1 MSWMQIFFTN
11 APELSATLLS
21 LGGFIAFVTHPGYWE
36 WVLRIDNAYIKDLI
50 WDTMLFTLSALGAL
64 EIVSPTPFHSGR
76 SSERLKY
83 AIYGLLHVSIIIT
96 LVYTYIS
103 GFTSDLRNQD
113 AFVPFTAASS
123 FLSSVVLILGAA
135 LYFYVGSIDAPV
147 AFKPTQRLISRKP
160 LFSYAVLILLLI
172 PRGFYQFPQTNVID
186 IHPIDRLVR
195 DAATQS
201 QGWLMQASTS
211 KTLAEA
217 VETYHRRYKK
227 PPPPGF
233 DAWYKYATERSSLII
248 DDYDGIYEDL
258 QPFWALSP
266 ESIRIKTRT
275 IISDQ
280 WNEVAEVSIRTGKAK
295 IGPKVIPTH
304 RWMLDG
310 VLSMMQGFVEW
321 LPDMDLA
328 FNINDEPR
336 VAIPWKSLA
345 KLHEYGKD
353 VQSAT
358 KRLKRPSNE
367 WSSDRAQ
374 KWRPLGEKEHPQRPF
389 KDRSFA
395 NSFADYGSIA
405 CPPASLA
412 RKLHLWD
419 PRSFCAS
426 CVSPHSYGIFLKNWT
441 LSASPCHQP
450 DLAHLHGFYLSPSAF
465 KPSHTLLPVF
475 SQSKAQ
481 GYADI
486 LYPSAWNYIDKVKY
500 EPSRAHP
507 DLAFASKENSLFWR
521 GATSEGLS
529 RYATWK
535 GMARQRF
542 VHLANNATNPL
553 PVLLPHP
560 SQPTS
565 YAYKLLTPST
575 LGLNLDVAFVENIA
589 RCWDNDC
596 DNQAAEFGLANKSDF
611 QAHWRHRFL
620 IDLDGAGF
628 SGRFLPFMQSR
639 SLVFK
644 TAVFREWWDGRVF
657 AWRHFVPVDVRFH
670 GLLST
675 LAYFAGTNGVA
686 AQPGREGG
694 EARGR
699 MKANVAAG
707 EEIAEAGR
715 EWASRALRKE
725 DMEIYMFRLL
735 LEWGRL
741 TDDRRDELGFM
752 VPG

>member
-1 MSWMQIFFTN
+1 MPPS
-11 APELSATLLS
+11 
-21 LGGFIAFVTHPGYWE
+21 
-36 WVLRIDNAYIKDLI
+36 
-50 WDTMLFTLSALGAL
+50 
-64 EIVSPTPFHSGR
+64 
-76 SSERLKY
+76 
-83 AIYGLLHVSIIIT
+83 
-96 LVYTYIS
+96 
-103 GFTSDLRNQD
+103 
-113 AFVPFTAASS
+113 
-123 FLSSVVLILGAA
+123 
-135 LYFYVGSIDAPV
+135 
-147 AFKPTQRLISRKP
+147 
-160 LFSYAVLILLLI
+160 SYAVLIILLTG
-172 PRGFYQFPQTNVID
+172 RGLYQLPQTKTIEV
-186 IHPIDRLVR
+186 HPIERLVR

-201 QGWLMQASTS
+201 KRWLTQASTS

-217 VETYHRRYKK
+217 VETYRLRYKK

-233 DAWYKYATERSSLII
+233 DVWFQYATERSSLVI

-258 QPFWALSP
+258 RPFWALSP
-266 ESIRIKTRT
+266 ESIRVMTRT

-280 WNEVAEVSIRTGKAK
+280 WNEVAEVSIRSGKAEV
-295 IGPKVIPTH
+295 GPKVIPTH

-310 VLSMMQGFVEW
+310 VLATIHDFVEW

-336 VAIPWKSLA
+336 VAIPWKSLQTYQD
-345 KLHEYGKD
+345 YGAL
-353 VQSAT
+353 VPSAT
-358 KRLKRPSNE
+358 EGLSNE
-367 WSSDRAQ
+367 WSSDRASN
-374 KWRPLGEKEHPQRPF
+374 WRVLGEKEASPSPF
-389 KDRSFA
+389 EDHSFF

-405 CPPASLA
+405 CPPDSPA

-419 PRSFCAS
+419 PRAFCNA
-426 CVSPHSYGIFLKNWT
+426 CAAPHSDGIFLKNWT

-450 DLAHLHGFYLSPSAF
+450 DLAHLHGFYLSPAAF

-500 EPSRAHP
+500 EPSDTHP
-507 DLAFASKENSLFWR
+507 DPPFASKENSLFWR

-535 GMARQRF
+535 GMARQRV
-542 VHLANNATNPL
+542 VHLVNNATNPL

-565 YAYKLLTPST
+565 YAYTLLPPSA
-575 LGLNLDVAFVENIA
+575 LGLNLDVAFVEGIA
-589 RCWDNDC
+589 RCWDDDC
-596 DNQAAEFGLANKSDF
+596 DNQAAEFGLADKSDF

-620 IDLDGAGF
+620 LDLDGAGF
-628 SGRFLPFMQSR
+628 SGRFLPFLRSR

-657 AWRHFVPVDVRFH
+657 AWQHFVPIDVRLQ

-675 LAYFAGTNGVA
+675 LAYFAGTTNEGPR
-686 AQPGREGG
+686 PGAPAGNVRASGKKEPG
-694 EARGR
+694 A
-699 MKANVAAG
+699 MKANVEAG
-707 EEIAEAGR
+707 AEIAEAGR
-715 EWASRALRKE
+715 EWAGKVLRKE

-741 TDDRRDELGFM
+741 TDDRRDQLGFV
-752 VPG
+752 VPGGEDHT